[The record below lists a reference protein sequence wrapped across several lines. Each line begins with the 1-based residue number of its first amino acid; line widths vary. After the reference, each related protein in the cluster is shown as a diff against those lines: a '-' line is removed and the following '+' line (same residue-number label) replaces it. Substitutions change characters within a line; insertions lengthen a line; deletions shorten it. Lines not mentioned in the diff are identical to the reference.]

1 MLDLLPLFL
10 KASLAASVV
19 VAATMA
25 AERSGPFWGALI
37 TSLPVSIG
45 PIYVVLAMDAS
56 AHFISQGLLSSLATN
71 VSTICFLVAAAL
83 AATRAGLAA
92 TVALAIVTWIV
103 ATALI
108 HQIDWSPLY
117 ASLLNMAALVV
128 ALAILNQWVR
138 PGGAA
143 PAPQRW
149 FDLPLRALLVGSLT
163 VFVALTSEAL
173 GPKYSGIL
181 AITPIV
187 FISTT
192 IVLLKRLGGP
202 ATAATLAS
210 AVLPIAGFGLGLLVA
225 HLATARFGSTTGLA
239 MGLATALGY
248 SGCLAVWY
256 LRANRYKKP
265 GPDGVAIGEPSGGG
279 GQDDRTLEANQ

>member
-1 MLDLLPLFL
+1 MLDLLPLVL

-45 PIYVVLAMDAS
+45 PIYVVMAMDAS
-56 AHFISQGLLSSLATN
+56 ADFISQGLLSSLATN
-71 VSTICFLVAAAL
+71 DATILFLLAAAL
-83 AATRAGLAA
+83 AATRTRPAG
-92 TVALAIVTWIV
+92 TVALAILAWGA

-108 HQIDWSPLY
+108 HQITWPPLY
-117 ASLLNMAALVV
+117 ASLLNIAVLIAT
-128 ALAILNQWVR
+128 LAILRVWVR
-138 PGGAA
+138 TGTAA
-143 PAPQRW
+143 PAPRRW

-202 ATAATLAS
+202 ATAATLS
-210 AVLPIAGFGLGLLVA
+210 RAVLPIGGFGLGLLVA
-225 HLATARFGSTTGLA
+225 HLATARFGSVTGLSA
-239 MGLATALGY
+239 GLATALCY
-248 SGCLAVWY
+248 SGCLAMWY
-256 LRANRYKKP
+256 LRSTRYRKP
-265 GPDGVAIGEPSGGG
+265 GPGNAATGGSGGG
-279 GQDDRTLEANQ
+279 GAQAPGNR

>member
-1 MLDLLPLFL
+1 MLDLLLLLL
-10 KASLAASVV
+10 KAGLAASVV

-45 PIYVVLAMDAS
+45 PIYVVMAIDAP
-56 AHFISQGLLSSLATN
+56 AQFISHGLLSSLATN

-83 AATRAGLAA
+83 AATRVGLAG
-92 TVALAIVTWIV
+92 TVMLAILTWMA

-108 HQIDWSPLY
+108 HQIAWSALY
-117 ASLLNMAALVV
+117 ASLLNVAALVI
-128 ALAILNQWVR
+128 ALAILRFWVR
-138 PGGAA
+138 TGTAA
-143 PAPQRW
+143 PAPRRW

-163 VFVALTSEAL
+163 VIVAMTSEAL

-202 ATAATLAS
+202 ATAATLS
-210 AVLPIAGFGLGLLVA
+210 RAVVPIGGFGLALLVA
-225 HLATARFGSTTGLA
+225 HLATARLGSPVGLSLGLA
-239 MGLATALGY
+239 ASLSY
-248 SGCLAVWY
+248 SGCLAVWH
-256 LRANRYKKP
+256 LHSSRRK
-265 GPDGVAIGEPSGGG
+265 I
-279 GQDDRTLEANQ
+279 

>member
-1 MLDLLPLFL
+1 MIDLLPLIL
-10 KASLAASVV
+10 KAGLAASVV
-19 VAATMA
+19 VAATMT

-45 PIYVVLAMDAS
+45 PIYVVMAMEAS
-56 AHFISQGLLSSLATN
+56 ARFISQGLLSSLATN

-83 AATRAGLAA
+83 AATRAGPAA
-92 TVALAIVTWIV
+92 TLVLAILTWIA

-108 HQIDWSPLY
+108 YQVAWSPLY
-117 ASLLNMAALVV
+117 ASLLNVAAVVAALV
-128 ALAILNQWVR
+128 ILHQWVR
-138 PGGAA
+138 PGGAV
-143 PAPQRW
+143 PVPRRW

-163 VFVALTSEAL
+163 VLVALTSEAL

-202 ATAATLAS
+202 ATAATLS
-210 AVLPIAGFGLGLLVA
+210 RAVLPIAGFGLGLLVA
-225 HLATARFGSTTGLA
+225 HLATARFGSTFGLA
-239 MGLATALGY
+239 SGLATVLGY
-248 SGCLAVWY
+248 SGCLAVWH
-256 LRANRYKKP
+256 LRRT
-265 GPDGVAIGEPSGGG
+265 
-279 GQDDRTLEANQ
+279 GQCLKR